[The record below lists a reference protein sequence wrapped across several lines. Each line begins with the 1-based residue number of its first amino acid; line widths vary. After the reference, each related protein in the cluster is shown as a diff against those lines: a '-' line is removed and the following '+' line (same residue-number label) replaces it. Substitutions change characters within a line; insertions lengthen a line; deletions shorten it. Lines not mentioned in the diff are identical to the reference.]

1 MTSTKLAKIVAQFA
15 SSIASGAAYDLD
27 GVSRSAS
34 VSVHTSGSTVR
45 VMVEMGIDIAG
56 TVGNVRIYD
65 SDSVLLDESSMSFI
79 KPLGKK
85 FYISFVYEI
94 TERVV

>member
-45 VMVEMGIDIAG
+45 V
-56 TVGNVRIYD
+56 GNVRIYD
-65 SDSVLLDESSMSFI
+65 SDSALVDESSMSFI

>member
-1 MTSTKLAKIVAQFA
+1 MKFDLNKIGKNR
-15 SSIASGAAYDLD
+15 GA
-27 GVSRSAS
+27 
-34 VSVHTSGSTVR
+34 VR
-45 VMVEMGIDIAG
+45 LSDCLRRG
-56 TVGNVRIYD
+56 VRIYD
-65 SDSVLLDESSMSFI
+65 SDSTLVDESSMSFI

>member
-1 MTSTKLAKIVAQFA
+1 
-15 SSIASGAAYDLD
+15 
-27 GVSRSAS
+27 
-34 VSVHTSGSTVR
+34 
-45 VMVEMGIDIAG
+45 MVEMGIDIAG

-65 SDSVLLDESSMSFI
+65 SDSVLVDESSMSFI